1 VRVLVRRSSDV
12 SDLPLAV
19 ERAYGDVTDGAS
31 VLAAAEDCE
40 AAFHLAALVQAW
52 WPDERAFERV
62 NVGGLENMLQALRET
77 ASLRRLVY
85 VSSFFALGPTD
96 GAIGDSSQEHPGGG
110 FCTEYERTKW
120 VADKVARRA
129 VESEGLDVVLVYPCV
144 IYGPGRISASN
155 LVVKM
160 IADHFQG
167 RLPGLLGSGTR
178 LNNFVHVNDV
188 VLGLLAAHH
197 RGTPGRRYILGGENA
212 SMVQLFQAV
221 QRATGKPPP
230 RLRLPLWLVAVLGWV
245 SVLVAKWAGPYPS
258 SLTRCVLLTL
268 LFQAAADPHGPATT
282 PSPPPSSPSCQ
293 HARSRSIVPGPTPA
307 SILVFRFMLAP
318 CLLLPIHLISLSSCL
333 SSPLCYSPPFFL
345 PPTQF
350 APDLSTPFSCP
361 HHPSPQLPVSAH
373 IQPRLGQQE
382 RAVEPSM
389 PVNPL
394 VPLSSPLPPPNCQSV
409 RAFNHEWAYSSEQAQ
424 QDLEYS
430 PLSLEEGLRDTLTWM
445 RAVGAIK

>member
-1 VRVLVRRSSDV
+1 MGVRGESGSARREWECEERMGVRGENGSARREWECE
-12 SDLPLAV
+12 
-19 ERAYGDVTDGAS
+19 ERMGVRGENGSARREWECEERMGVRGENGSARREWECEERMGVRGENGSARREWEYEERMGVRGENGSARREWECERMGVRGENGSARREWECEERMGVRGENGSARREWECEERMGVRGA
-31 VLAAAEDCE
+31 
-40 AAFHLAALVQAW
+40 
-52 WPDERAFERV
+52 V
-62 NVGGLENMLQALRET
+62 NVGGLENMLQVLRET
-77 ASLRRLVY
+77 ASLQRLVY

-96 GAIGDSSQEHPGGG
+96 GAIGDSSQEHTGRD

-129 VESEGLDVVLVYPCV
+129 VESEGLHVVLVYPCV

-221 QRATGKPPP
+221 QRATGKAPP

-245 SVLVAKWAGPYPS
+245 SVLVAKMGGP
-258 SLTRCVLLTL
+258 
-268 LFQAAADPHGPATT
+268 
-282 PSPPPSSPSCQ
+282 
-293 HARSRSIVPGPTPA
+293 I
-307 SILVFRFMLAP
+307 
-318 CLLLPIHLISLSSCL
+318 PIFTH
-333 SSPLCYSPPFFL
+333 
-345 PPTQF
+345 
-350 APDLSTPFSCP
+350 
-361 HHPSPQLPVSAH
+361 
-373 IQPRLGQQE
+373 
-382 RAVEPSM
+382 
-389 PVNPL
+389 
-394 VPLSSPLPPPNCQSV
+394 QSV
-409 RAFNHEWAYSSEQAQ
+409 RAFNHDWAYSSQQAQ

-445 RAVGAIK
+445 RAFSPLLLEEAWRHAHVDPWAVHVRLQQAAGMGGAG

>member
-1 VRVLVRRSSDV
+1 MRILVTGATGFLGTALVARLVELGHNVRVLVRRSSDV
-12 SDLPLAV
+12 SDLPLAA

-31 VLAAAEDCE
+31 VLAAADGCE

-77 ASLRRLVY
+77 ESLRRLVY

-96 GAIGDSSQEHPGGG
+96 GYIGDSDQEHKGRD

-120 VADKVARRA
+120 EAERVARRA

-188 VLGLLAAHH
+188 VLGLLAALN
-197 RGTPGRRYILGGENA
+197 RGKPGRRYILGGENA
-212 SMVQLFQAV
+212 SMLQLFQAV
-221 QRATGKPPP
+221 HRATGKPPP

-245 SVLVAKWAGPYPS
+245 SVLVAKLGGP
-258 SLTRCVLLTL
+258 
-268 LFQAAADPHGPATT
+268 
-282 PSPPPSSPSCQ
+282 
-293 HARSRSIVPGPTPA
+293 I
-307 SILVFRFMLAP
+307 
-318 CLLLPIHLISLSSCL
+318 PIFTH
-333 SSPLCYSPPFFL
+333 
-345 PPTQF
+345 
-350 APDLSTPFSCP
+350 
-361 HHPSPQLPVSAH
+361 
-373 IQPRLGQQE
+373 
-382 RAVEPSM
+382 
-389 PVNPL
+389 
-394 VPLSSPLPPPNCQSV
+394 QSV
-409 RAFNHEWAYSSEQAQ
+409 RAFNHDWAYSSEQAQ

-430 PLSLEEGLRDTLTWM
+430 PLSLDDGLGDTLTWM
-445 RAVGAIK
+445 RGVGAIKY

>member
-1 VRVLVRRSSDV
+1 MRILVTGATGFLGTALVTRLVEVGHNVRVLVRRSSDV
-12 SDLPLAV
+12 SDLPLAA

-31 VLAAAEDCE
+31 VLAAAEGCE

-77 ASLRRLVY
+77 ASLQRLVY

-96 GAIGDSSQEHPGGG
+96 GAIGDSSQEHTGQD

-129 VESEGLDVVLVYPCV
+129 VESEGLHVVLVYPCV

-221 QRATGKPPP
+221 QRATGKAPP

-245 SVLVAKWAGPYPS
+245 SVLVAKMGGP
-258 SLTRCVLLTL
+258 
-268 LFQAAADPHGPATT
+268 
-282 PSPPPSSPSCQ
+282 
-293 HARSRSIVPGPTPA
+293 I
-307 SILVFRFMLAP
+307 
-318 CLLLPIHLISLSSCL
+318 PIFTH
-333 SSPLCYSPPFFL
+333 
-345 PPTQF
+345 
-350 APDLSTPFSCP
+350 
-361 HHPSPQLPVSAH
+361 
-373 IQPRLGQQE
+373 
-382 RAVEPSM
+382 
-389 PVNPL
+389 
-394 VPLSSPLPPPNCQSV
+394 QSV
-409 RAFNHEWAYSSEQAQ
+409 RAFNHDWAYSSEQAQ